1 MIRRLLLILLF
12 SFMISFGIVLSAFA
26 SEADNKAKTIIDTNN
41 ICMKYNTVC
50 LFKVIP
56 SNNLNAYTN
65 GTTIF
70 IFTRLIN
77 HLDED
82 ELRSILF
89 HELSHILLDH
99 NNRIISVHTSREVMS
114 KFEYRLFRQGC
125 EMEADMLATHLL
137 LSNGYPS
144 KLDEALVKIT
154 PKGKLNYS
162 SITHPSTISRVKNIR
177 KIEVIYGR

>member
-1 MIRRLLLILLF
+1 MIRRLLFILLL
-12 SFMISFGIVLSAFA
+12 SFMISFGIVLSTFA
-26 SEADNKAKTIIDTNN
+26 SEADDKARTIIDTNN
-41 ICMKYNTVC
+41 LCMRYNTVC
-50 LFKVIP
+50 LFKVI
-56 SNNLNAYTN
+56 SSEKLNAYTN

-77 HLDED
+77 HLNAD

-89 HELSHILLDH
+89 HEAAHILLNHRD
-99 NNRIISVHTSREVMS
+99 RIISVHTSGEAMS

-125 EMEADMLATHLL
+125 ETEADMLATHLL

-144 KLDEALVKIT
+144 KLDEALIKIT

-162 SITHPSTISRVKNIR
+162 SITHPSTINRVENIR
-177 KIEVIYGR
+177 KIEVIYDR

>member
-1 MIRRLLLILLF
+1 MIKRLLLILLL
-12 SFMISFGIVLSAFA
+12 SFMISFGIMLSVFA
-26 SEADNKAKTIIDTNN
+26 NEADDKAKTIIDTNN
-41 ICMKYNTVC
+41 ICMRYNAVC

-56 SNNLNAYTN
+56 SDKLNAYTN

-70 IFTRLIN
+70 IFTSLVN
-77 HLDED
+77 NLDKD

-89 HELSHILLDH
+89 HEASHILLNHRD
-99 NNRIISVHTSREVMS
+99 RIISTHTSGEAMS
-114 KFEYRLFRQGC
+114 KLEYKLYRNGNEL
-125 EMEADMLATHLL
+125 EADMLATHLL

-144 KLDEALVKIT
+144 KLDEALIKIT

-177 KIEVIYGR
+177 KIEVMYGR

>member
-1 MIRRLLLILLF
+1 MIRRLLFILLL
-12 SFMISFGIVLSAFA
+12 SFMISFGIVLSTFA
-26 SEADNKAKTIIDTNN
+26 SEPDDKARTIIDTNN
-41 ICMKYNTVC
+41 ICMRYRTVC
-50 LFKVIP
+50 LFKIIP

-70 IFTRLIN
+70 IFTSLIN
-77 HLDED
+77 NLDED

-99 NNRIISVHTSREVMS
+99 HDRIISVHTTGVPMNN
-114 KFEYRLFRQGC
+114 FEYRLFRQGC
-125 EMEADMLATHLL
+125 ETEADMLATHLL

-144 KLDEALVKIT
+144 KLDEALIKIT
-154 PKGKLNYS
+154 PVGKLNRS
-162 SITHPSTISRVKNIR
+162 SITHPSTTNRVNNIR

>member
-1 MIRRLLLILLF
+1 MIRRLLFILLL
-12 SFMISFGIVLSAFA
+12 SFMISFGIVLSTFA

-41 ICMKYNTVC
+41 ICMRYRTVC
-50 LFKVIP
+50 LFKIIP

-77 HLDED
+77 YLDED

-99 NNRIISVHTSREVMS
+99 YDRLISVHTSGEAIS
-114 KFEYRLFRQGC
+114 KLEYKLYRNGN
-125 EMEADMLATHLL
+125 EIEADMLATHLL

-144 KLDEALVKIT
+144 KLDEALIKIT
-154 PKGKLNYS
+154 PAGKLNRS
-162 SITHPSTISRVKNIR
+162 SITHPSTISRVENIR
-177 KIEVIYGR
+177 KIEVMYDR

>member
-99 NNRIISVHTSREVMS
+99 NNRIISVHTSGEVMS

-144 KLDEALVKIT
+144 KLDEALIKIT

-177 KIEVIYGR
+177 KIEVIYDR

>member
-1 MIRRLLLILLF
+1 MIKRLLLILLF
-12 SFMISFGIVLSAFA
+12 SFMIGFGIVLGALA
-26 SEADNKAKTIIDTNN
+26 NETDNKVKTIIDTNN
-41 ICMKYNTVC
+41 LCMRYNTVC
-50 LFKVIP
+50 LFKVIS
-56 SNNLNAYTN
+56 SNKLNAYTN

-70 IFTRLIN
+70 IFTSLIN
-77 HLDED
+77 NLDED

-99 NNRIISVHTSREVMS
+99 HNRIISVHTSGEAIS

-125 EMEADMLATHLL
+125 ETEADMLATHLL

-144 KLDEALVKIT
+144 KLDEALIKIT
-154 PKGKLNYS
+154 PVGKLNRS
-162 SITHPSTISRVKNIR
+162 SITHPSTTSRVNNIR

>member
-1 MIRRLLLILLF
+1 MIRRLLFILLL
-12 SFMISFGIVLSAFA
+12 SFMISFGIILGTFA
-26 SEADNKAKTIIDTNN
+26 SEADDKARTIIDTNN
-41 ICMKYNTVC
+41 LCMRYNTVC

-56 SNNLNAYTN
+56 SDKLNAYTN

-70 IFTRLIN
+70 VFTSLIKN
-77 HLDED
+77 LNED

-99 NNRIISVHTSREVMS
+99 HDRLISVHTSREVMS
-114 KFEYRLFRQGC
+114 KFEYRLFRQGN
-125 EMEADMLATHLL
+125 EIEADMLATHLL

-144 KLDEALVKIT
+144 KLDEALIKIT

-162 SITHPSTISRVKNIR
+162 SITHPSIISRVENIR
-177 KIEVIYGR
+177 KIEVIYDR

>member
-99 NNRIISVHTSREVMS
+99 NNRIISVHTRGEVMS

-144 KLDEALVKIT
+144 KLDEALIKIT

-162 SITHPSTISRVKNIR
+162 SITHPSTISRVKDIR